1 MATLTNT
8 QISVTYVGL
17 LKTSANTVLSSTAQ
31 QITDGSGNNSIL
43 YLSTA
48 GVGIGGAAASG
59 KELDVTGNV
68 LVTGDLIVD
77 NIKIDGNTISAESG
91 VVTLANGA
99 IATTQS
105 QNDNSTK
112 IATTAYVDTAIDGV
126 DTLAEILAIGNTTGA
141 TKISVN
147 NTSSGIDFIDDA
159 KARFGTGNDAEI
171 YGSSDHLY
179 IDQNTADKDIILRS
193 DDGSG
198 GITEYY
204 RLDGSSAVNIFSKNI
219 LYGRTSTLGSNAN
232 KEIQIYD
239 GTSSAINIAGG
250 DYDYSW
256 VAHSGGTFK
265 LLTGSTELLEFGSS
279 IGTSTETSALMISS
293 GNLVSK
299 RTLGSNAF
307 NSTAFVDGSGT
318 ANDVVMWSDSNTLTD
333 APIAISGNNATFGGT
348 INDLTLSSGSIA
360 TNTSNNFALNTPNSL
375 RINIDSNNSATDQ
388 IFAIGHNQT
397 AVDNSNNVLFSLL
410 ENGLA
415 TFAGDVTI
423 NKASNPTSLQIGSSL
438 ADDPFIV
445 FQTDGNTMS
454 MGIDRSDSNKFV
466 ISDNAT
472 LGTNN
477 RFTIDTSGDSTFAG
491 NIVGGGS
498 GTFASTLTVN
508 TANSNILTLNRTT
521 SDGGYMRFQNNGT
534 DKFYIGSRTAVS
546 GSGGTGYDIYAVGGN
561 DIRFFPATSLALTLD
576 TSANATFAG
585 DVTIDAGAS
594 STLNIY
600 KDDAGNGKL
609 SFYNDS
615 TQQVFLL
622 HDSAEN
628 FYIHAGSGSAMI
640 LSTNGATTLTL
651 DTSNNATFA
660 GNVSLADSKKVIFG
674 AGSDLQIYHN
684 GSNSFIQDTGTG
696 GLVISTSLLE
706 VYNAAVDEFMIVGTE
721 NGAVDLYHNGSKK
734 FETTSS
740 GVSVTGN
747 VDSIDGN
754 GYRLKNAANSAN
766 ESGFIRSG
774 LWKGN
779 ADRDPALFAETGLGL
794 RFYAN
799 GSANESLIID
809 SSGNSTFAGIVTT
822 DKTFVAKG
830 QNVSHG
836 TSQIKISQENTTK
849 SQIRFY
855 GADTSTAGI
864 LEFTG
869 SSSDG
874 SVGGAR
880 VTINA
885 DGTTK
890 FHANILV
897 DVINN
902 SANSANIIY
911 RSGTSTLVGGGTTA
925 NKLYVLDNGNVG
937 IGSTNVDSKFK
948 VELNPSGTVLAG
960 LRIGYNSSSANYFD
974 GDTQYFRNGAGT
986 TERMRIDSSGGVGI
1000 GAGTIPA
1007 DHRLQI
1013 HNPSF
1018 TYSRFALTN
1027 SATGSASGDG
1037 LKFQIENL
1045 NAIIKNQEN
1054 GYLTFGTNGRET
1066 DLRIDSSGNLT
1077 LNDGA
1082 VTLNKSD
1089 GIYIDL
1095 RHNNS
1100 TRGYLGIANQII
1112 TGGSTSDL
1120 ALTATT
1126 NLVFG
1131 SGGTTERMRI
1141 TSAGDVNILNAT
1153 ATDSKSIG
1161 ITNAAGTTGWTFG
1174 NGVLS
1179 NTHQFVI
1186 YDNTAG
1192 SPRMLIDSSGNVG
1205 IGETSPNGK
1214 LHIKDGL
1221 TCSIDIENTSNAGLG
1236 EIAFND
1242 PDADDRGALQYSH
1255 NLDAM
1260 IFKTAASERMRITS
1274 GGQLQVGGTSQSFN
1288 ARIVV
1293 ERDSYSIESRSTGT
1307 GSEGHIVFK
1316 NGNGAVGSIFTNAS
1330 ATSYNTSSDYRL
1342 KEDLQ
1347 DFEGLDMISNIPVY
1361 DFKWKADESR
1371 SYGVMAHELEEVLP
1385 QAVNGKKDAEEMQ
1398 SVDYSKIVPLLVK
1411 SIQELKKEI
1420 EILKNK

>member
-43 YLSTA
+43 FLSTA

-937 IGSTNVDSKFK
+937 IGNTSPSAKLTIDNSISTSYSTTGYAATPANSMLYLNNTNGGSNTASLINFRTGSGDGVLGF
-948 VELNPSGTVLAG
+948 VEGGGTNDADFVIQTDGGSNGIERFRITNAG
-960 LRIGYNSSSANYFD
+960 N
-974 GDTQYFRNGAGT
+974 
-986 TERMRIDSSGGVGI
+986 VGI
-1000 GAGTIPA
+1000 GRSPVAYGSFRVLDLAGSSGAIQK
-1007 DHRLQI
+1007 LI
-1013 HNPSF
+1013 H
-1018 TYSRFALTN
+1018 
-1027 SATGSASGDG
+1027 TGSTVELQSYASS
-1037 LKFQIENL
+1037 
-1045 NAIIKNQEN
+1045 
-1054 GYLTFGTNGRET
+1054 TV
-1066 DLRIDSSGNLT
+1066 
-1077 LNDGA
+1077 GA
-1082 VTLNKSD
+1082 V
-1089 GIYIDL
+1089 G
-1095 RHNNS
+1095 
-1100 TRGYLGIANQII
+1100 
-1112 TGGSTSDL
+1112 
-1120 ALTATT
+1120 TATNHPLLFVT
-1126 NLVFG
+1126 ND
-1131 SGGTTERMRI
+1131 TERMRI